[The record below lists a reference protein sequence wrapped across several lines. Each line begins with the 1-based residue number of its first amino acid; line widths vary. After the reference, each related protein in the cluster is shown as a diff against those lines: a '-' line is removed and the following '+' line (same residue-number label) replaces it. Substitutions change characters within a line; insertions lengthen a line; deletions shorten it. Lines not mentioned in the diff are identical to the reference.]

1 MSQYDFGTINASTKS
16 GTALA
21 SDLNSWR
28 SALHSLHSGSSRP
41 SYAVSGMMWID
52 TTSTPWVLKLYDGS
66 GDITLGTVNASTNV
80 VEWVI
85 NNSFITTAR
94 INDLAVTAAKVANA
108 TLTVA
113 KFANNTDGAL
123 LSWDA
128 SGVATVIPPGTA
140 DYVLKS
146 NGAGA
151 LPSWQVEDGGAM
163 KLLSTTDVAGSP
175 ATIDITGFDS
185 GAYDIY
191 SIRFGNIRSTQ
202 NAALRM
208 RTSANGGSTFDSGSN
223 DYLWVGHT
231 PSIDSD
237 YLPISGDSQVGNGS
251 DEGASGT
258 ITLYYPH
265 LALRSY
271 VFWEVVYRNS
281 AGTIG
286 HVQRGGCRN
295 ASAAVNAARLYF
307 SSGTFGNQ
315 GTISLYGIKN
325 S

>member
-151 LPSWQVEDGGAM
+151 LPSWQVEDGGTM

-191 SIRFGNIRSTQ
+191 SIRFGNIRSAN
-202 NAALRM
+202 NADFRM
-208 RTSANGGSTFDSGSN
+208 RTSADGGSTFDSGSS
-223 DYLWVGHT
+223 DYLWGGT
-231 PSIDSD
+231 STTSS
-237 YLPISGDSQVGNGS
+237 YLAISGNQDVGNGS
-251 DEGASGT
+251 DKGISGT

-265 LALRSY
+265 LALRPY
-271 VFWEVVYRNS
+271 ATWEVVGRTS
-281 AGTIG
+281 SGAIFSS
-286 HVQRGGCRN
+286 QLGGCRN
-295 ASAAVNAARLYF
+295 ASAAVNAVRLYF
-307 SSGTFGNQ
+307 DVGTFGNQ
-315 GTISLYGIKN
+315 GTISLYAIKN

>member
-191 SIRFGNIRSTQ
+191 SIRFGNVRSTN
-202 NAALRM
+202 NADFRM
-208 RTSANGGSTFDSGSN
+208 RTSADGGSTFDSGST
-223 DYLWVGHT
+223 DYLWGGT
-231 PSIDSD
+231 STTSS
-237 YLPISGDSQVGNGS
+237 YLAISGNVDVGNGS
-251 DEGASGT
+251 DKGVSGT

-271 VFWEVVYRNS
+271 ATWEVVGRTSSGIIFNS
-281 AGTIG
+281 
-286 HVQRGGCRN
+286 QLGGCRN
-295 ASAAVNAARLYF
+295 ASEAVNAVRLYF
-307 SSGTFGNQ
+307 DVGTFGNQ
-315 GTISLYGIKN
+315 GTISLYAIKN